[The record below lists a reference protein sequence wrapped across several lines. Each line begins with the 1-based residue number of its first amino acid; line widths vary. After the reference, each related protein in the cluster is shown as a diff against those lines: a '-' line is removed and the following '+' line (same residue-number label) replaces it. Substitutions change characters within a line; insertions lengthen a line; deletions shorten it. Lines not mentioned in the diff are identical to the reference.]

1 MDLTKA
7 SKSSELRISK
17 NHAGCCPQSGL
28 KGTRIDKRDP
38 GKCSCR
44 NVGEGWLWIVLGE
57 KMSREVV
64 VLG

>member
-17 NHAGCCPQSGL
+17 KHAGCCPQSGL
-28 KGTRIDKRDP
+28 KGTSIDKRDP

-44 NVGEGWLWIVLGE
+44 NVGEGWLWIVFGE
-57 KMSREVV
+57 KKSREVV